1 MNPEPWYTPW
11 METDQQSTTFIAAL
25 MSPPEPALP
34 ALVQEAEVEVFA
46 YPPLTQEEDD
56 FCLGVIEFGG
66 NIGKAYRAAF
76 GDESTFPI
84 AKGKK
89 LLGLPQ
95 IALKIKSITDALDEG
110 ALIST
115 SAHLDELA
123 RIRDLASATGELK
136 VAYQAERSRG
146 EAVGIYQK
154 HDAKNRGGGGGN
166 QVQINVVMASPHDR
180 DI

>member
-1 MNPEPWYTPW
+1 
-11 METDQQSTTFIAAL
+11 
-25 MSPPEPALP
+25 MSPPVELQQEYPLPVPVEEP
-34 ALVQEAEVEVFA
+34 EVFA

-76 GDESTFPI
+76 GDDSTFPI

-89 LLGLPQ
+89 LLALPQ
-95 IALKIKSITDALDEG
+95 VALKVKAITDALDEG
-110 ALIST
+110 ALISV

-123 RIRDLASATGELK
+123 RIRDLSMATGELK

-154 HDAKNRGGGGGN
+154 HEAKNKGGGGGN